1 MNRTIAAAVVA
12 LVLGAFDAGLFRLKA
27 EATISNARLKAE
39 ATLSQQPARPRRD
52 TPNRRTGAVPGL
64 IAGRVTAADTG
75 VSLRQAIVSAISPAG
90 LPREV
95 MTNDEGRFELRDL
108 EPGSWQITVSRSGY
122 ISRKFGQSR
131 PFGRARLIT
140 VASGQQI
147 SVDIP
152 LTRASAI
159 AGRIYDEFGEPV
171 TAARVMVLRAR
182 MANYRRY
189 LEPVGEGDQTDD
201 TGAFRLHSLPAG
213 EYYVTASARIAPP
226 DSVVQT
232 TLSPTYYP
240 GTGDFAAAQK
250 VRVTPGADAFVS
262 FPLLPVRT
270 SRISGFI
277 ITSQARPG
285 DAFLSLTSEAA
296 ELGMPFGAGAVTRED
311 GSFTIADVP
320 PGSYTLVA
328 ELRSGVSSIAEIG
341 SVAITVSGRD
351 IEGLSIAT
359 VKPGTLRGTIVGDS
373 GVTRRLPAAIDIAA
387 RPRRLGAQPTYTS
400 ATGTSFEMI
409 APPGPFTLEVDAPDG
424 WSVKSLTL
432 GGFDAADLAIDIG
445 GEQGVPV
452 TVTLTDR
459 ITDVSGTV
467 AGADGAYIVVF
478 PADSGNW
485 TRRRVRSAQTDNRGR
500 FRIVG
505 LPPGER
511 YLVVAVRELDEGQ
524 EADPEFLQQVQTA
537 ASVFDL
543 AADEKKVLDLKVLA
557 P

>member
-1 MNRTIAAAVVA
+1 MKPLTAAAVVA
-12 LVLGAFDAGLFRLKA
+12 VVLGALDAGLFRV
-27 EATISNARLKAE
+27 KAE
-39 ATLSQQPARPRRD
+39 ATLSAQQGARPARD
-52 TPNRRTGAVPGL
+52 TPNRRTAAAPGL

-75 VSLRQAIVSAISPAG
+75 IPLRLAIVAASGPAG

-108 EPGSWQITVSRSGY
+108 EPGAWQLTVSRSGY
-122 ISRKFGQSR
+122 ISRKSGQSR
-131 PFGRARLIT
+131 PFGRTRPIA
-140 VASGQQI
+140 VGSGQQI
-147 SVDIP
+147 SIDVP

-171 TAARVMVLRAR
+171 TAARVTVLRAR
-182 MANYRRY
+182 MANERRY

-213 EYYVTASARIAPP
+213 DYYVTASARIAPP

-270 SRISGFI
+270 ARINGFI

-320 PGSYTLVA
+320 PGNYTLVA
-328 ELRSGVSSIAEIG
+328 ELRSGVSSIAEMG
-341 SVAITVSGRD
+341 SVAITVNGRD

-359 VKPGTLRGTIVGDS
+359 AKPGTLRGTIVADA
-373 GVTRRLPAAIDIAA
+373 GVKRALPAAVDIAA
-387 RPRRLGAQPTYTS
+387 RPRRAGAQPTYAS
-400 ATGTSFEMI
+400 ATGSSFEMI
-409 APPGPFTLEVDAPDG
+409 APPGPFTFEVDAPDG
-424 WSVKSLTL
+424 WAVKSVTL
-432 GGFDAADLAIDIG
+432 GGFDASDLAIDIA
-445 GEQGVPV
+445 GEQGVAV
-452 TVTLTDR
+452 TVVLTDR
-459 ITDVSGTV
+459 LTDVSGTV
-467 AGADGAYIVVF
+467 AGADDDGAHVVVF

-485 TRRRVRSAQTDNRGR
+485 TRRRVRSAQTDARGR

-505 LPPGER
+505 LPPAER
-511 YLVVAVRELDEGQ
+511 YLAVAVRELDEGQ
-524 EADPEFLQQVQTA
+524 EADPEFLQQVQA
-537 ASVFDL
+537 AAAAFDL